1 LNTYAGGCNL
11 FTLLY
16 AVENEKNSGNNMNKI
31 LLIITTCLIS
41 PLLFAKSVQISSPD
55 NKITVTIS
63 DEKIPSYSITFNN
76 EATITSSRLGLR
88 FKKAAELGEG
98 FTIKSATKNSVDSTW
113 QQPWGERKSIRD
125 NHNEILVSFS
135 TPREQANKFNVRF
148 RVFNDGIGFRYEV
161 PKQVGLDK
169 NIEITNELT
178 EFAIEKPADAT
189 TWWIPSRGWNRYE
202 YLYKTTDLASVDRVH
217 TPFTF
222 KLANGH
228 HLSIHEAALVDYA
241 GMTLQQMR
249 GGVLKADLTPWS
261 DGILVKKQ
269 ANFTTPWRTIQI
281 SENAVGLLNSDLIL
295 NLNEPSKLADTSWI
309 EPGKYVGIWWGM
321 HIAENTWG
329 SGEKH
334 GATTS
339 ETKRYMDFA
348 AKYGFD
354 GVLVEGWNIGWDG
367 DWYNNGDVFN
377 FSKAYDDFD
386 LKAVTEHGLSK
397 GVRLIG
403 HHETSGNVTN
413 YRNQM
418 DDAFSLYQQHGVR
431 QVKTGYVADGGKI
444 KRIDE
449 NGIVRYEWHDGQFM
463 VNEYLHNIKQ
473 AAKYKISIN
482 THEPIKDTGL
492 RRTYPN
498 WIAREGARGQEYN
511 AWGSPPN
518 SPEHAAILPFTRML
532 SGPMDFTPGTF
543 NMGFKGLD
551 EKNDRPQ
558 TTLAKQLALYVVL
571 YSPIQMAS
579 DLPRNYEANLPAFQ
593 FIRDVPTDWQ
603 QSKAIAGEVGK
614 YVAFARQDRAS
625 DDWYLG
631 ALTNEQARELT
642 LPLHFLDKNK
652 RYQAQ
657 IYRDGEKANWID
669 NPYEMIIEQK
679 EVTAMDSL
687 KLPLA
692 TSGGV
697 AIRFKA
703 LN

>member
-1 LNTYAGGCNL
+1 MKK
-11 FTLLY
+11 TLL
-16 AVENEKNSGNNMNKI
+16 V
-31 LLIITTCLIS
+31 ITTCLLS
-41 PLLFAKSVQISSPD
+41 PLVAAKTVQVSSPD
-55 NKITVTIS
+55 KHIVVTIN
-63 DEKIPSYSITFNN
+63 DDKVPSYRISFNKDSAL
-76 EATITSSRLGLR
+76 EASRLGLR
-88 FKKAAELGEG
+88 FKKSAELGEG
-98 FTIKSATKNSVDSTW
+98 FTIANTKRSTNDSTW
-113 QQPWGERKSIRD
+113 QLPWGERKNVRD
-125 NHNEILVSFS
+125 HHNELLVTFNANRQTSNTFS
-135 TPREQANKFNVRF
+135 VRF
-148 RVFNDGIGFRYEV
+148 KVFNDGVGFRYEV
-161 PKQVGLDK
+161 PKQKGLDG
-169 NIEITNELT
+169 NIEITDELT
-178 EFAIEKPADAT
+178 EFNVGQPQDVTA
-189 TWWIPSRGWNRYE
+189 WWIPSRGWNRYE
-202 YLYKTTDLASVDRVH
+202 YIYNTTPLSEVDHVH

-222 KLANGH
+222 KLPNGH

-241 GMTLQQMR
+241 GMTLQKQR
-249 GGVLKADLTPWS
+249 GGNLKADLTPWY
-261 DGILVKKQ
+261 DGVLVRKN
-269 ANFTTPWRTIQI
+269 ANFTTPWRTIQV
-281 SENAVGLLNSDLIL
+281 SKDAVGLLNSDLIL
-295 NLNEPSKLADTSWI
+295 NLNEPSKIEDTSWI

-321 HIAENTWG
+321 HVGETTWG
-329 SGEKH
+329 SGDKH

-348 AKYGFD
+348 AKYDFK

-367 DWYNNGDVFN
+367 QWYDNGDVFN
-377 FSKAYDDFD
+377 FTKAYDDFD
-386 LKAVTEHGLSK
+386 IKEITDYGLAK

-403 HHETSGNVTN
+403 HHETSGSVTN

-418 DDAFSLYQQHGVR
+418 ADAFALYQKHGVR

-449 NGIVRYEWHDGQFM
+449 NGIARMEWHDGQFM
-463 VNEYLHNIKQ
+463 SNEYLYNVKL
-473 AAKYKISIN
+473 AAKYQISIN

-518 SPEHAAILPFTRML
+518 PPSHTAILPFTRML

-543 NMGFKGLD
+543 DMAFKGLGAD
-551 EKNDRPQ
+551 TDRPQ

-593 FIRDVPTDWQ
+593 FILDVPTDWQ
-603 QSKAIAGEVGK
+603 ESKAIAGEVGQ
-614 YVAFARQDRAS
+614 YVAFARQERDG

-631 ALTNEQARELT
+631 ALTNEDARTLT
-642 LPLHFLDKNK
+642 LPLDFLDSKK

-657 IYRDGEKANWID
+657 IYRDGKNANWVD

-679 EVTAMDSL
+679 EVTAKDVL
-687 KLPLA
+687 NLPLA
-692 TSGGV
+692 TSGGA

>member
-1 LNTYAGGCNL
+1 MNTYAGGCNL
-11 FTLLY
+11 LALLY
-16 AVENEKNSGNNMNKI
+16 AVDNEKTSGNNMNKI

-41 PLLFAKSVQISSPD
+41 PVLFAKSVQISSPD

-98 FTIKSATKNSVDSTW
+98 FTIKSITKNSVDSTW

-135 TPREQANKFNVRF
+135 TRREQANKFNVRF

-161 PKQVGLDK
+161 PKQAGLDK

-178 EFAIEKPADAT
+178 EFAIEKSADAT
-189 TWWIPSRGWNRYE
+189 AWWIPSRGWNRYE

-222 KLANGH
+222 KLSNGH

-295 NLNEPSKLADTSWI
+295 NLNEPSKLTDTSWI

-329 SGEKH
+329 SGDKH

-473 AAKYKISIN
+473 AAKYRISIN

-518 SPEHAAILPFTRML
+518 SPEHTTILPFTRML

-614 YVAFARQDRAS
+614 YVAFARQERAS

-642 LPLHFLDKNK
+642 LPLHFLDMNK

-657 IYRDGEKANWID
+657 IYRDGEKANWIE

-679 EVTAMDSL
+679 EVTAMDTL